1 MSRKSENKFREF
13 HRYLGFFLAGIMAV
27 YAISGIVL
35 TFRNTDFLK
44 KEVSISKTV
53 PSGLDEKKLGEELGM
68 RFFKVEK
75 IEGDVVHFGS
85 GTYNKSTGAV
95 NYVEKR
101 QPLIIE
107 KMNNL
112 HKMHQGNPLFWLA
125 ILFGLGLLF
134 FSVSAFFMIN
144 PKAPIYKKG
153 IYFAVAGFLL
163 TVVLLMV

>member
-1 MSRKSENKFREF
+1 MSRTSENTFREF

-44 KEVSISKTV
+44 KEVTITKTL
-53 PSGLDEKKLGEELGM
+53 PAGLNEEKLGQELRM
-68 RFFKVEK
+68 RSFKVDK
-75 IEGDVVHFGS
+75 TEGDMVFFGS
-85 GTYNKSTGAV
+85 GSYNKTTGDV
-95 NYVEKR
+95 SYTEKR
-101 QPLIIE
+101 QPIVIE

-125 ILFGLGLLF
+125 ILFGIGLLF